1 MSVSRRGKKW
11 QVRWVNASGKRCSET
26 FERKADAEEFERL
39 QKSMARR
46 GDVFDP
52 KNSRITVGEV
62 HADWRKTK
70 GHLKPKTLLG
80 YDSTWRNIVA
90 PRWADVQLRRITV
103 GAVKVWTATCT
114 SSRGHRLGESKIHEA
129 FYVLKMVLDH
139 AVDCELIARNP
150 AMPRDG
156 LTGKFLPKVPENVTR
171 AFLNEDE
178 LRAVADH
185 AGHYRDLVLLL
196 GIVGL
201 RFNEACG
208 LKGADLDLARNVIV
222 VRRTLSDL
230 NGTIIEQSPKSGDPR
245 EVPFPS
251 FLRDAL
257 RTRKLA
263 AGNHGYVF
271 GSVDGAVIRHSNF
284 SRRVW
289 RPALQ
294 KAGIDRQVRIHDLRG
309 TAASWLIHHGVDI
322 MELAKVLGHS
332 DPSITLKRYG
342 HLYDK
347 GLTRVGQAMDKA
359 ERVFA

>member
-1 MSVSRRGKKW
+1 MSVSRRGKNW
-11 QVRWVNASGKRCSET
+11 QVRWTNASGKRCSET
-26 FERKADAEEFERL
+26 FGRKADAEDFERM

-52 KNSRITVGEV
+52 KNSRMTVGDLYV
-62 HADWRKTK
+62 NWLATK
-70 GHLKPKTLLG
+70 AHLKPKTLQG
-80 YDSTWRNIVA
+80 YESTWRNIVA

-103 GAVKVWTATCT
+103 GAVKVWTASCT
-114 SSRGHRLGESKIHEA
+114 SSAGHRLGDSKTREA
-129 FYVLKMVLDH
+129 FYVLKMILDH

-156 LTGKFLPKVPENVTR
+156 ATGKFLPGLPENLSR
-171 AFLNEDE
+171 DFLTEPE
-178 LRAVADH
+178 LRAVAEH
-185 AGHYRDLVLLL
+185 SGHYRDLVLLL

-208 LKGADLDLARNVIV
+208 LKGADLDLTRNVIT

-230 NGTIIEQSPKSGDPR
+230 NGKIVEQTPKSGDPR
-245 EVPFPS
+245 EVPFPE
-251 FLRDAL
+251 FLRDQL
-257 RTRKLA
+257 RARKLG
-263 AGNHGYVF
+263 AGNNGYVF
-271 GSVDGAVIRHSNF
+271 RSVDGQVIRHSNF

-289 RPALQ
+289 KPALQ
-294 KAGIDRQVRIHDLRG
+294 KAGIDRPVRIHDLRG
-309 TAASWLIHHGVDI
+309 TAASWLIHHGVDV

-359 ERVFA
+359 ARAFA